1 MAGGGG
7 AWKVAYADFV
17 TAMMAFFMVM
27 WLIAQS
33 ESVKESIAEHFSQAD
48 PWSIYPASDA
58 GSPPDGPEKSA
69 IPPHGQSHG
78 YSQQDAD
85 NEKELKKTRMGLR
98 RDHSTPGLVAILYFE
113 DPAVELDDAAKE
125 RVSTFVTTARGKPH
139 KIEVRGH
146 ASRRPLPE
154 GSRFQDAWELCYARC
169 RAVMQALI
177 DQGIEPQRVR
187 LSQAGVHEPLSSSTD
202 AVSLGR
208 NARVDIVLL
217 DELSQELDG
226 DESNRKGRW
235 GDFESTEK

>member
-33 ESVKESIAEHFSQAD
+33 ESVKEAIADHFSHAD

-58 GSPPDGPEKSA
+58 GSPPVGPDKKA
-69 IPPHGQSHG
+69 MPPHGKSHG
-78 YSQQDAD
+78 YSQQDA
-85 NEKELKKTRMGLR
+85 NHEKELKKTRMGLR

-113 DPAVELDDAAKE
+113 DPEVALDDAAKE
-125 RVSTFVTTARGKPH
+125 RVDTFVTTARGKPH
-139 KIEVRGH
+139 KIEIRGH
-146 ASRRPLPE
+146 ASRRPLPAE
-154 GSRFQDAWELCYARC
+154 GRFQDAWELCYVRC
-169 RAVMQALI
+169 RSVMQYLVE
-177 DQGIEPQRVR
+177 QGIEAERVR

-217 DELSQELDG
+217 DELSQELDA
-226 DESNRKGRW
+226 DNETRNEPW
-235 GDFESTEK
+235 N